1 SKTLELFEKDPE
13 LQYVNGS
20 RFSKES
26 HTKGRKWYR
35 KITSAGLVFLLKAY
49 LGMKALDALCGFT
62 FLRTETAK
70 ELVKQCSKD
79 RGWFYTVELL
89 LRAERGGVRIVNL
102 PIDWIEDYN
111 TTVNVPK
118 TIVNYLKRMVQLKKR
133 FRREAKENAKKD

>member
-1 SKTLELFEKDPE
+1 MELFEKDPE

-26 HTKGRKWYR
+26 NTKGRKWYR

-49 LGMKALDALCGFT
+49 LGMKAPDALCGFT

-118 TIVNYLKRMVQLKKR
+118 TIVNYL
-133 FRREAKENAKKD
+133 